1 MWRSMFGS
9 AWAMQQFICSRNIH
23 FLLEF
28 LVLSISGCVCLVV
41 AVLLYGHL
49 DQTFR
54 AWIILWLVWAPLT
67 SSGQRRHFASR
78 AREYVVKYY
87 IRNWGYCNNQRLK
100 DGVVT
105 SETKSISN
113 DLFFWKTF
121 LIIEYEYSLYN
132 FFSYSWQGSSFENQR
147 SLAPWA
153 SPPPT
158 KNESTVLMGGLFLL
172 EHNLDERTLERKSQ

>member
-1 MWRSMFGS
+1 MWRRMFGS

-23 FLLEF
+23 FLREF

-87 IRNWGYCNNQRLK
+87 TRNWGYCNNQRLK

-113 DLFFWKTF
+113 DLFLENISNNWIWIQFVQFFFLLLARKLIWKPEVPCTM
-121 LIIEYEYSLYN
+121 
-132 FFSYSWQGSSFENQR
+132 SF
-147 SLAPWA
+147 
-153 SPPPT
+153 PPPPQLRM
-158 KNESTVLMGGLFLL
+158 KVQF
-172 EHNLDERTLERKSQ
+172 

>member
-1 MWRSMFGS
+1 MSDAAVHLQSEYTFSPRVSG
-9 AWAMQQFICSRNIH
+9 ALYLRLC
-23 FLLEF
+23 
-28 LVLSISGCVCLVV
+28 VLSCSSFALRASRLI
-41 AVLLYGHL
+41 
-49 DQTFR
+49 FW

-78 AREYVVKYY
+78 AREYVVKYFTC
-87 IRNWGYCNNQRLK
+87 NWGYCNNQRLK

-113 DLFFWKTF
+113 DLFLENISNNWIWIQFVQ
-121 LIIEYEYSLYN
+121 

-153 SPPPT
+153 SPPPP
-158 KNESTVLMGGLFLL
+158 N
-172 EHNLDERTLERKSQ
+172 

>member
-1 MWRSMFGS
+1 MSDAAVHLQSEYTFSPRVSS
-9 AWAMQQFICSRNIH
+9 ALYLRLC
-23 FLLEF
+23 
-28 LVLSISGCVCLVV
+28 VLSCSSFALRASRLI
-41 AVLLYGHL
+41 
-49 DQTFR
+49 FW

-87 IRNWGYCNNQRLK
+87 TQLGLLQQPVIERWCSNWWNQIYIKWSIFL
-100 DGVVT
+100 
-105 SETKSISN
+105 ENISN
-113 DLFFWKTF
+113 NWMWIQYVQF
-121 LIIEYEYSLYN
+121 

-153 SPPPT
+153 SPPPPPT